1 MPQKK
6 HPNLVLASASPR
18 RLQLLEQIGITP
30 DLVAPADID
39 EAFIKGEKPLAHV
52 KRLAL
57 EKAKASAKDYKGKV
71 ILAADTIVTMGTRI
85 LGKPADKPEAEKFLK
100 ALSGKRHRVIT
111 SVVVINADGKS
122 GQKTVAT
129 KVSFKRLS
137 ADEIKSY
144 LASLEW
150 QGKAGGYAIQGKAG
164 AFIKSLNGS
173 YSNVVGLPL
182 YETWCLLNGLGYKGA
197 KP

>member
-1 MPQKK
+1 M
-6 HPNLVLASASPR
+6 
-18 RLQLLEQIGITP
+18 EQIGITP
-30 DLVAPADID
+30 DLVAPTDVD
-39 EAFIKGEKPLAHV
+39 ETALKGEKPLAHV

-57 EKAKASAKDYKGKV
+57 KKAKAAANKNKGNFV
-71 ILAADTIVTMGTRI
+71 LAADTIVTLGARVI
-85 LGKPADKPEAEKFLK
+85 GKPADAAQAEKFLK
-100 ALSGKRHRVIT
+100 TLSGKRHRVIT
-111 SVVVINADGKS
+111 SVVVINADGKL

-129 KVSFKRLS
+129 TVNFKRLS
-137 ADEIKSY
+137 ADEIKSH

-150 QGKAGGYAIQGKAG
+150 QDKGGGYAVQGKAG

-182 YETWCLLNGLGYKGA
+182 YETWCLLSGLGYKGA